1 MRSLPLVLLAAAAAS
16 TSTSARADKFSHVAT
31 AQPRGDLSARVK
43 PPAPTVD
50 TTPAR
55 PAVTGDEMLHIE
67 GLLGEVHVE
76 QEHILVGLIATTPD
90 TEPDKADYFARLG
103 ELYAK
108 QHRTARLL
116 AVDAELAAG
125 READPRG
132 KQKLL
137 ATATTQREAAHQA
150 LLGAVRTYRALLA
163 SPTAAAYPRMDAAL
177 FSFAYA
183 LRTGGYARDARAVY
197 DKLIVD
203 YPASRYVVEAYYAL
217 GDDAFEAGQLADA
230 ETRYTK
236 VTQFPKSSV
245 YWYARY
251 KLGWIQLN
259 RKAPADALETF
270 FAVAQGTRAAGQAAL
285 HRAALHDFVRAYAEV
300 GKADKALA
308 AFRRVDGPGAL
319 TMLGALADFYVGQG
333 KADRAIYALREL
345 MREQPT
351 SAHVCEWETMV
362 AREMPIAG
370 TRTDVVHEVEQLV
383 KLERA
388 IGTKLPASEG
398 RDCREAAAEISGQL
412 ARAYHQE
419 AVKTQNLDLLAASD
433 ALYGAY
439 LGAFPDAPDY
449 AETQY
454 FHAELAWTRAEMLKT
469 QPRLWEVA
477 AEDFTDAVKSGK
489 LDPKLTKVA
498 ADAGMQAW
506 MHALSVDPRKRVVDE
521 SDAAYA
527 TVPAPRPLPAREAKL
542 LAAFDLY
549 LAHVPDPQSGGTLP
563 APPVGGRSPGIDDEL
578 VDVLFMRADLLRK
591 FDHLPEAIAGFEQIL
606 ATHRGADAAEVAAQ
620 LALDSYNRLQR
631 YDDMVA
637 LATKLAADGTFLAD
651 KTALKETITKLQRT
665 SARKL
670 AEASE
675 AAGKRT
681 GDLTKLV
688 ACGSSYLELYNADP
702 LAADADELLYD
713 AGACFEEGKSFS
725 AARQMFETLEKLF
738 PKSKLAARS
747 VVRLGD
753 DYATTASYREA
764 AGKLEEYAT
773 KYAGEEDA
781 YRALSDAV
789 TFRKGVGD
797 DAQAI
802 ADTELFVR
810 RFGASHPAAAA
821 DAAWTL
827 AAIYDKQGD
836 LDRVAAHLRGWLAKY
851 GAGAGAD
858 RVVMAWTRIGDAEWR
873 RACPVATVDG
883 VCARVTRAAPV
894 RLQLHGIAPV
904 VGTRCSDDKVETVAV
919 GRDARHVT
927 AALAA
932 YDHAIAAWDARA
944 GKTGGDERGARFA
957 YASAKLGRAERDFE
971 GYLAQLI
978 PSGLDFDPRSPSVAA
993 KSKQRFGTWLT
1004 TKSAAGAA
1012 ARAEYD
1018 AVTALGDGATT
1029 IAAVARL
1036 GQIAHTMSGQLFRAE
1051 IPRNL
1056 RTGPYAEEASQS
1068 YCEQLEA
1075 FAEPLEADAIRSYRG
1090 CLATSTRLGWFS
1102 EWSRLCE
1109 RELGQLDPAHYPST
1123 AEVRHA
1129 PDLVSR
1135 IGDTEGAA
1143 RL

>member
-16 TSTSARADKFSHVAT
+16 TSAPARADKFSHVAT

-50 TTPAR
+50 ANPAR

-67 GLLGEVHVE
+67 GLVGAVHVE
-76 QEHILVGLIATTPD
+76 QEHILAGLIATTPD

-108 QHRTARLL
+108 EHRTARLL

-137 ATATTQREAAHQA
+137 ATAVGQREAAHQA

-163 SPTAAAYPRMDAAL
+163 SPTAAAYPRMDTAL

-183 LRTGGYARDARAVY
+183 LRTGGYAKDAHAVY

-203 YPASRYVVEAYYAL
+203 YPASRYVVEAFYAL

-259 RKAPADALETF
+259 KKAPADALETF
-270 FAVAQGTRAAGQAAL
+270 FAVAQGTRGADQAAL

-333 KADRAIYALREL
+333 KADRAIYSLREL
-345 MREQPT
+345 MHEQPT
-351 SAHVCEWETMV
+351 SAHVCEWETTV

-388 IGTKLPASEG
+388 VGAKLPASEA

-419 AVKTQNLDLLAASD
+419 AVKTQNLELLAASD

-454 FHAELAWTRAEMLKT
+454 FHAELAWTRAQWAAGSSVKN
-469 QPRLWEVA
+469 QPRLWEAA
-477 AEDFTDAVKSGK
+477 AEDFADAVKSGK

-506 MHALSVDPRKRVVDE
+506 MHALAVDPRKRVVDE

-527 TVPAPRPLPAREAKL
+527 TVPAPRPLPASEAKL

-549 LAHVPDPQSGGTLP
+549 LAHVTD
-563 APPVGGRSPGIDDEL
+563 IHDDEL

-606 ATHRGADAAEVAAQ
+606 ATHRDAEAAEVAAQ

-651 KTALKETITKLQRT
+651 KMALRETITKLQRT

-688 ACGSSYLELYNADP
+688 ACGSSYLEIYNADP

-802 ADTELFVR
+802 ADTKLFVR
-810 RFGASHPAAAA
+810 RFGASHPAPAA

-836 LDRVAAHLRGWLAKY
+836 LDRLATHLRGWLARY
-851 GAGAGAD
+851 GAAASAD
-858 RVVMAWTRIGDAEWR
+858 RVVMAWTRIGDAEWK
-873 RACPVATVDG
+873 RACPVVTVDG

-894 RLQLHGIAPV
+894 RLGLHGAAPI
-904 VGTRCSDDKVETVAV
+904 VGTRCSEDKVETVAV
-919 GRDARHVT
+919 ARDARRVA

-932 YDHAIAAWDARA
+932 YDHAIAAWDAHG

-978 PSGLDFDPRSPSVAA
+978 PNGLDFDPRSPGIAA

-1004 TKSAAGAA
+1004 TKAAAGAA
-1012 ARAEYD
+1012 TRAEYD

-1056 RTGPYAEEASQS
+1056 RKGPYAEEVSQA

-1075 FAEPLEADAIRSYRG
+1075 VAEPLEADAIRSYRG

>member
-16 TSTSARADKFSHVAT
+16 TAAPARADKFSHTAT
-31 AQPRGDLSARVK
+31 AQPRGELSARVK
-43 PPAPTVD
+43 PPAPTPD
-50 TTPAR
+50 RTPAH
-55 PAVTGDEMLHIE
+55 PAVTGDQMLHIE

-76 QEHILVGLIATTPD
+76 QEHILVGLIQTTPD

-125 READPRG
+125 HEQDARG
-132 KQKLL
+132 KQELL
-137 ATATTQREAAHQA
+137 ATAAAQRAAALRA

-163 SPTAAAYPRMDAAL
+163 SPTAAAYPRMDTAL

-183 LRTGGYARDARAVY
+183 LRTGGYAKDARATY

-203 YPASRYVVEAYYAL
+203 YPDSKYVVESHLAL
-217 GDDAFEAGQLADA
+217 GDDAFEAGELADA

-236 VTQFPKSSV
+236 VIQFPNASV

-259 RKAPADALETF
+259 KKAPADALETF
-270 FAVAQGTRAAGQAAL
+270 FAVAQGTHGADQAAL

-308 AFRRVDGPGAL
+308 AFRRVDRPGAL
-319 TMLGALADFYVGQG
+319 TMLGALADLYVEQG

-345 MREQPT
+345 MHEQPT
-351 SAHVCEWETMV
+351 SAHVCEWETTV
-362 AREMPIAG
+362 TREMPIAG
-370 TRTDVVHEVEQLV
+370 TRADVVHEVERLV
-383 KLERA
+383 KLERGVGA
-388 IGTKLPASEG
+388 KLPKAEAQ
-398 RDCREAAAEISGQL
+398 DCRDAAAEISGQL

-419 AVKTQNLDLLAASD
+419 AVKTQNLELVAAAD
-433 ALYGAY
+433 ALYRAY

-454 FHAELAWTRAEMLKT
+454 FHAELAWTRADMTKT
-469 QPRLWEVA
+469 QPRLWEAA
-477 AEDFTDAVKSGK
+477 AEAFTDAVKTGK
-489 LDPKLTKVA
+489 LDPALTKVA
-498 ADAGMQAW
+498 ADAAMQAW
-506 MHALSVDPRKRVVDE
+506 MHALAVDPRKRIVDE
-521 SDAAYA
+521 SDRAYT
-527 TVPAPRPLPAREAKL
+527 TVPAPKPLPASEAKL
-542 LAAFDLY
+542 LASFELY
-549 LAHVPDPQSGGTLP
+549 LAHVTDPHD
-563 APPVGGRSPGIDDEL
+563 AEL
-578 VDVLFMRADLLRK
+578 VDVMFMRADLLRK

-606 ATHRGADAAEVAAQ
+606 TTHRDADAAEVAAQ

-631 YDDMVA
+631 YDDMLA
-637 LATKLAADGTFLAD
+637 LATKLAADGKFLAD
-651 KTALKETITKLQRT
+651 KPALKATIAKLERT
-665 SARKL
+665 AARKA

-688 ACGSSYLELYNADP
+688 ACGSSYLEIYNRDP

-725 AARQMFETLEKLF
+725 AARQVFELLEKLF
-738 PKSKLAARS
+738 PQSKLAARS
-747 VVRLGD
+747 LVRLGY
-753 DYATTASYREA
+753 DYAETASYREA
-764 AGKLEEYAT
+764 AANLEDYAA
-773 KYAGEEDA
+773 KYAGEADA
-781 YRALSDAV
+781 YRALSEAV

-802 ADTELFVR
+802 ADTEAFIH
-810 RFGASHPAAAA
+810 RFGATHPTAAA
-821 DAAWTL
+821 DASWTL
-827 AAIYDKQGD
+827 GAIYDKQGE
-836 LDRVAAHLRGWLAKY
+836 LERLASHLRAWLGNY
-851 GAGAGAD
+851 GPAASAD
-858 RVVMAWTRIGDAEWR
+858 RVVMAWTRIGDAEWK

-883 VCARVTRAAPV
+883 VCARVTRMAPV
-894 RLQLHGIAPV
+894 RLELRGARPA
-904 VGTRCSDDKVETVAV
+904 VGLRCSEDKVETIAVA
-919 GRDARHVT
+919 RDRRHVA

-932 YDHAIAAWDARA
+932 YDHAIAAWDARG

-971 GYLAQLI
+971 RYLAQLI
-978 PSGLDFDPRSPSVAA
+978 PNGLDFDPRSPGIAA
-993 KSKQRFGTWLT
+993 KSKQRFGRWLAD
-1004 TKSAAGAA
+1004 KAAAGAVT
-1012 ARAEYD
+1012 RAQYQV
-1018 AVTALGDGATT
+1018 VTALGDGATT

-1056 RTGPYAEEASQS
+1056 RTGPFAEETAQA
-1068 YCEQLEA
+1068 YCDELTA
-1075 FAEPLEADAIRSYRG
+1075 VAEPLEADAIRSYRG

-1109 RELGQLDPAHYPST
+1109 RELGQLDPANYPSSS
-1123 AEVRHA
+1123 EVRHA